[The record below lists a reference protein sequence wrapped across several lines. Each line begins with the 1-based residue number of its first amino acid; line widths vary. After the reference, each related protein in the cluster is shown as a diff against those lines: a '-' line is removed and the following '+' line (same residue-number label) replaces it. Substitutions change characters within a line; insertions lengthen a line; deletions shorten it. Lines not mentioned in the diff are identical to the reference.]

1 MAFFGLGSFSTGLV
15 TGLAE
20 SANEALKKDISRI
33 NTKID
38 KISQFRVERAIKE
51 QEERKAELE
60 DITEALK
67 EGEALFGDHPRAS
80 EFAASMLQ
88 DAGSLDAYRAEI
100 KQLRTEQ
107 RDKPQNLANFFE
119 LEETNNPIGNTI
131 DYARAYQG
139 APKTLPDYRLP
150 EGMTGEDK
158 SLLGKLGF
166 DIDISGRVK
175 GQTEEVLSAAGVTTE
190 QPTTFT
196 LPSLKFKR
204 EDYNISRMSASE
216 RLTFLNNERA
226 NPNNTPERNAQL
238 DTKIDDALTFASQ
251 TKDIDTQID
260 ANKQILD
267 RMSVDDKDYN
277 PTLKIIID
285 LTDKRDL
292 REAKL
297 KGSIEDEFAVR
308 IRQAM
313 RENNPEKAAEL
324 RRELN
329 KKLGTGETLPQEVA
343 RLEAELMSQISD
355 GRIARDSEEF
365 RAAQS
370 VINNK
375 KIIIRDQQLDNVTVR
390 DFNAA
395 EKLIEDAVDDEL
407 VRQLGL
413 LPDTWKE
420 IKLKA
425 EGPGGIESLSDA
437 QREVY
442 DKAVNLMGSV
452 EQTILSSYEE
462 AFKFDPSMIKAIN
475 TRRGGAA
482 YAPESTGSKGGA
494 LTSENVETTQDSEA
508 AKQEEA
514 FFPPSPEARAVDIK
528 ASEDIKSKIP
538 MNSQGANKIISLIN
552 KEGGTVEDIYNS
564 AFELYGED
572 FAAAA
577 EYMAEKKGSGMSA
590 LEREI
595 ASLSIDGMNV
605 NEITAYLKQS
615 KYKDDPSFDVQS
627 ISSTVS
633 RVLANITPEAR
644 QNRVDNA
651 RRAAEYEEKRQQKVK
666 EGKLGPKLGL
676 MSR

>member
-267 RMSVDDKDYN
+267 RMSVDDKD
-277 PTLKIIID
+277 
-285 LTDKRDL
+285 
-292 REAKL
+292 
-297 KGSIEDEFAVR
+297 
-308 IRQAM
+308 
-313 RENNPEKAAEL
+313 
-324 RRELN
+324 
-329 KKLGTGETLPQEVA
+329 
-343 RLEAELMSQISD
+343 
-355 GRIARDSEEF
+355 
-365 RAAQS
+365 
-370 VINNK
+370 
-375 KIIIRDQQLDNVTVR
+375 
-390 DFNAA
+390 
-395 EKLIEDAVDDEL
+395 
-407 VRQLGL
+407 
-413 LPDTWKE
+413 
-420 IKLKA
+420 
-425 EGPGGIESLSDA
+425 
-437 QREVY
+437 
-442 DKAVNLMGSV
+442 
-452 EQTILSSYEE
+452 
-462 AFKFDPSMIKAIN
+462 
-475 TRRGGAA
+475 
-482 YAPESTGSKGGA
+482 
-494 LTSENVETTQDSEA
+494 
-508 AKQEEA
+508 
-514 FFPPSPEARAVDIK
+514 
-528 ASEDIKSKIP
+528 
-538 MNSQGANKIISLIN
+538 
-552 KEGGTVEDIYNS
+552 
-564 AFELYGED
+564 
-572 FAAAA
+572 
-577 EYMAEKKGSGMSA
+577 
-590 LEREI
+590 
-595 ASLSIDGMNV
+595 
-605 NEITAYLKQS
+605 
-615 KYKDDPSFDVQS
+615 
-627 ISSTVS
+627 
-633 RVLANITPEAR
+633 
-644 QNRVDNA
+644 
-651 RRAAEYEEKRQQKVK
+651 
-666 EGKLGPKLGL
+666 
-676 MSR
+676 